1 MIFVDGQRIEPTAF
15 PDGTSSLRFQPR
27 FGTNLASFMFAYK
40 PEYNIRWLYD
50 NDAECM
56 QLMYIV
62 KHLKGIGECR
72 IVLEMPYIPN
82 ARMDRVK
89 NTDEVFT
96 LKWFADFINSM
107 GFASVKVLDPHSNV
121 SPALFDR
128 VEMMDVKRYIDRA
141 IHCAKG
147 DKQDFL
153 LCYPDEGA
161 AKRYSD
167 MLGMEYVF
175 CIKHRDWRTGKIEN
189 TELTSPE
196 KVKGRDVLIVDDICS
211 RGGTFTYT
219 AKALKEA
226 GAGNITLYVTHCENA
241 IHNGSVLTDG
251 LISHV
256 FTTDSIL
263 RVSHEKITVMSTDV
277 LNFAKSISKEEDEC
291 DHICIS
297 CEQRAICN
305 GSTYTP
311 E

>member
-1 MIFVDGQRIEPTAF
+1 MIFVDKQKIEPTAF
-15 PDGTSSLRFQPR
+15 PDGTSSLRFQPG
-27 FGTNLASFMFAYK
+27 FGYNLASIMFSSK
-40 PEYNIRWLYD
+40 PEHIIRWLYD

-62 KHLKGIGECR
+62 KHLKSAGECK

-89 NTDEVFT
+89 NSDEVFT

-107 GFASVKVLDPHSNV
+107 GFTYVRVLDPHSNV
-121 SPALFDR
+121 SSALFDR
-128 VEMMDVKRYIDRA
+128 VEMMDVKRYIDYA
-141 IHCAKG
+141 IRCTKG
-147 DKQDFL
+147 DKQDLL

-167 MLGMEYVF
+167 LVGMEYVF

-219 AKALKEA
+219 AKALKAA

-263 RVSHEKITVMSTDV
+263 RVSHEMITVMSTDV
-277 LNFAKSISKEEDEC
+277 LNFMKKAKEE
-291 DHICIS
+291 
-297 CEQRAICN
+297 
-305 GSTYTP
+305 
-311 E
+311 